1 METEIPVQ
9 RLHKYNLLYQC
20 GAFSPSDI
28 SNIFSEVI
36 VDDIVKTN
44 RIAALIKAA
53 EKAAEDYKALQKENE
68 ELKQKEQNKDENN
81 KLGRRRAFG
90 GKGRA
95 ALWERTRNRDSTRR
109 QRGCGDRSAHRRV

>member
-68 ELKQKEQNKDENN
+68 ELKQ
-81 KLGRRRAFG
+81 
-90 GKGRA
+90 GRA

-109 QRGCGDRSAHRRV
+109 QRGCGDRSAHRRVRR

>member
-68 ELKQKEQNKDENN
+68 ELKQI
-81 KLGRRRAFG
+81 
-90 GKGRA
+90 GRA
-95 ALWERTRNRDSTRR
+95 SCRER
-109 QRGCGDRSAHRRV
+109 V